1 MKATKRRDNE
11 GERKK
16 WIKPTSDRE
25 TTEAPSR
32 LKLLG
37 LRNGSLGRN
46 NDRVENES
54 ILVSLDLADHLGL
67 VFGRAIVVNN
77 TETSEKRHMDGHV
90 VFGDSVHRRGQKRR
104 FQGNALGDR
113 GIKGNFGSRE
123 S

>member
-1 MKATKRRDNE
+1 MKL
-11 GERKK
+11 KK
-16 WIKPTSDRE
+16 SRIKPTSDRE
-25 TTEAPSR
+25 TTEAPGR

-37 LRNGSLGRN
+37 LRNGGLGRD
-46 NDRVENES
+46 NDRVENET

-67 VFGRAIVVNN
+67 VFGRAVVMDN
-77 TETSEKRHMDGHV
+77 TETSEKRHVDGHV
-90 VFGDSVHRRGQKRR
+90 VFSDSVHRRGQKRR